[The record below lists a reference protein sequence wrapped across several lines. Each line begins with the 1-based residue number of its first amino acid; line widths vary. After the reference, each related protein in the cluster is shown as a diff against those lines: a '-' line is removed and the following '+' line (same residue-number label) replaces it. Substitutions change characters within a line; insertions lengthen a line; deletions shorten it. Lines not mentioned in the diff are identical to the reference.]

1 MASTYSTRLKIELIG
16 SGEQSN
22 SWGTTTNNTFSNTF
36 EESISGVYSKNLSS
50 ASSPVTLTSSN
61 GPVTAANNEVR
72 QAAIRFH
79 GHTTAFIIQTLAVER
94 VQLIINEGTA
104 NGTITM
110 RLGASGNTFVVAPG
124 SKVLLATDGTNW
136 YPIQSTSSGWSSSA
150 ITAATANAFSGQKL
164 FIDTSSNQITVT
176 LPAAPVVGDEISFM
190 DVADNFDT
198 NALTINPNGKKI
210 FGATANGTVSTEGA
224 AFTIVFTGNTH
235 GWKITEK

>member
-22 SWGTTTNNTFSNTF
+22 SWGNTTNSTFSSTF
-36 EESISGVYSKNLSS
+36 EESISGVYAKNLAA
-50 ASSPVTLTSSN
+50 ASSPLTLTSSN
-61 GPVTAANNEVR
+61 GPVVAASNEVR
-72 QAAIRFH
+72 QAAIRFF
-79 GHTTAFIIQTLAVER
+79 GHNSAFIIQTVAVER
-94 VQLIINEGTA
+94 IQFIINDGTA

-110 RLGASGNTFVVAPG
+110 RLGASGNTFSIAPG
-124 SKVLLATDGTNW
+124 GRVLLATDGTNW
-136 YPIQSTSSGWSSSA
+136 YPLQTTSSGWSAST
-150 ITAATANAFSGQKL
+150 ITASTANAFGGQKL
-164 FIDTSSNQITVT
+164 FIDTSSNTVTVT
-176 LPAAPVVGDEISFM
+176 LPSAPVVGDEVSFM

-224 AFTIVFTGNTH
+224 AFTIVFTGNTY

>member
-1 MASTYSTRLKIELIG
+1 MASEYSDNKK
-16 SGEQSN
+16 
-22 SWGTTTNNTFSNTF
+22 FM
-36 EESISGVYSKNLSS
+36 
-50 ASSPVTLTSSN
+50 
-61 GPVTAANNEVR
+61 
-72 QAAIRFH
+72 
-79 GHTTAFIIQTLAVER
+79 TLATGSAFFVSQPKGALSFHSSFIDENPGIFFAAVVER
-94 VQLIINEGTA
+94 VQLIINEGTV

-110 RLGASGNTFVVAPG
+110 RLGSSGNTFTIPPG
-124 SKVLLATDGTNW
+124 GKVLLATDGTNW
-136 YPIQSTSSGWSSSA
+136 YPLQTTSSGWSATA
-150 ITAATANAFSGQKL
+150 ITAATANAFGGQKL

-176 LPAAPVVGDEISFM
+176 LPAAPAVGDEISFM